1 MNLLK
6 NILDWSSFWGDL
18 NEAGIDAV
26 FYFFFALIATLLF
39 LIRLGVTLFFGG
51 DSDIDMEVDADVP
64 TDVDVDAHGNQVFG
78 MLSIQSLLAFFM
90 GAGWMGLI
98 ARFDWQLSRLS
109 TGVAAVLFGVVLM
122 SFSVWLMLMVR
133 KLEKSNPYDVKTA
146 IGHTGR
152 VYMNIPEKGQ
162 GAGQVEVSVSGRKK
176 IMAAVSSGPAIAS
189 FTNVKIIDSRDDET
203 LIVEVPGD

>member
-6 NILDWSSFWGDL
+6 SILDWPTFWSSL
-18 NEAGIDAV
+18 NDAGIDAV
-26 FYFFFALIATLLF
+26 FYFFFASIATFLF
-39 LIRLGVTLFFGG
+39 LIRMGITLFFGG
-51 DSDIDMEVDADVP
+51 DADAGMELDVDIADVDGDFESDH
-64 TDVDVDAHGNQVFG
+64 TFG
-78 MLSIQSLLAFFM
+78 VLSIQSVLAFFM

-98 ARFDWQLSRLS
+98 ARFDWQLGRIA
-109 TGVAAVLFGVVLM
+109 TGVAAVVFGLILM

-133 KLEKSNPYDVKTA
+133 RLEKTNPYDVKSA

-176 IMAAVSSGPAIAS
+176 IMSAVSDDQAIES
-189 FTNVKIIDSRDDET
+189 FTSVKIIGARDDET
-203 LIVEVPGD
+203 LIVEVPQD